1 MAKFLAGHLSPSR
14 RLLSN
19 TPKSTAFVISE
30 THQLQWLNFWSATCL
45 QVADCCRTRRKVR
58 LSQFRK
64 HISCSGHIS
73 GRPLV
78 SKSPTAVEHAEKYGF
93 RNFGSTSAAVA
104 KFLVGHLSPSRRLLS
119 NTSPTPQKNR
129 KKKKLETKS
138 GKKNRK
144 KKRKKAK
151 KERKTEKK
159 PV

>member
-78 SKSPTAVEHAEKYGF
+78 SKSPTAVEHAESTAF
-93 RNFGSTSAAVA
+93 VISEAHQLQWPNFWSATCLQVA
-104 KFLVGHLSPSRRLLS
+104 DCCR
-119 NTSPTPQKNR
+119 TPAPPP
-129 KKKKLETKS
+129 KKT
-138 GKKNRK
+138 G
-144 KKRKKAK
+144 KRKN
-151 KERKTEKK
+151 
-159 PV
+159 